1 MKKFRVVGTSLML
14 AMILAASCNSKK
26 QEGTHEHD
34 HAMET
39 SEQASKSVESG
50 AILAFKDDESAKV
63 FHHYLTVKNALVEGD
78 AAAASEGAK
87 KLLAVDGFQGQEAAK
102 KIEAA
107 SDIAVQ
113 RDAFVALSASV
124 EQLVASQVSSGAVYK
139 QYCPMA
145 FEGKGGYW
153 LSDQE
158 AIRNPYYGDKML
170 TCGRVDKVMGEL

>member
-1 MKKFRVVGTSLML
+1 MKKFKVVGSLL
-14 AMILAASCNSKK
+14 VLTMILAASCNSKK
-26 QEGTHEHD
+26 QEETHQHG
-34 HAMET
+34 MEA
-39 SEQASKSVESG
+39 SEQTPATTESG
-50 AILAFKDDESAKV
+50 KALAFKEEKSDKV

>member
-1 MKKFRVVGTSLML
+1 MKLSVSTLVL
-14 AMILAASCNSKK
+14 AVLLVASCNSKK
-26 QEGTHEHD
+26 QEETHQHD
-34 HAMET
+34 HAMEAAEEMV
-39 SEQASKSVESG
+39 SPAENGEA
-50 AILAFKDDESAKV
+50 LAFKNEESDKV
-63 FHHYLTVKNALVEGD
+63 FHHYLAIKNALVEGD
-78 AAAASEGAK
+78 AETASEGAK
-87 KLLAVDGFQGQEAAK
+87 MLLAVDGFKGQEAAK
-102 KIEAA
+102 KIEDA